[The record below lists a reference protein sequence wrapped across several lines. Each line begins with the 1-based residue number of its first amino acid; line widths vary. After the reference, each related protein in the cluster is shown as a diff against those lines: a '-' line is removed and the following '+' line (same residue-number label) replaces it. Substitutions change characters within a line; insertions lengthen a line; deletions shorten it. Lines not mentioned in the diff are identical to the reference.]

1 MASSTTRNDRS
12 AVNEHSAVN
21 DRPAPAVAVRKL
33 CKTYAGATRPVLE
46 DVDFTVDERE
56 LVCIVGHSGTGKS
69 TLLRA
74 VAGLTSATGE
84 VSING
89 TKVDGPPTD
98 LAVVFQDY
106 GRSLLP
112 WMRVRENVE
121 LPLRRTT
128 GKSERRRRAES
139 ALESVGLEG
148 RGDLYPWEM
157 SGGMQQRAAI
167 ARALAF
173 EPRVLLMDEPFAS
186 VDAQTR
192 ADLEDLTMKVQRQ
205 FGMTVIIVTHD
216 VDEAVYMSNKVI
228 VLGGAP
234 ASVTATVPVPLP
246 DARDQL
252 STKSSEL
259 FGALRMDVLRRIRP
273 DLAGPAISVA

>member
-1 MASSTTRNDRS
+1 MNDRS
-12 AVNEHSAVN
+12 S
-21 DRPAPAVAVRKL
+21 PAVAVHKL
-33 CKTYAGATRPVLE
+33 CKTYAGASRPVLSE
-46 DVDFTVDERE
+46 VDFTVEERE

-89 TKVDGPPTD
+89 KQVDGPPED

-112 WMRVRENVE
+112 WMRVSENVE

-128 GKSERRRRAES
+128 GKAERRRRAEF
-139 ALESVGLEG
+139 ALESVGLAG
-148 RGDLYPWEM
+148 RGDHYPWEM

-192 ADLEDLTMKVQRQ
+192 ADLEDLTMKVQRE

-234 ASVTATVPVPLP
+234 ASVTATVDVALP
-246 DARDQL
+246 DSRDQL

-259 FGALRMDVLRRIRP
+259 FGSLRMDVLRRIRP
-273 DLAGPAISVA
+273 DLAGPVVSALSNDPGDRRVDVGPR

>member
-1 MASSTTRNDRS
+1 M
-12 AVNEHSAVN
+12 N

-89 TKVDGPPTD
+89 TKVDGPPAD

-112 WMRVRENVE
+112 WMRVGENVE

-128 GKSERRRRAES
+128 GKAERHQRAES

-192 ADLEDLTMKVQRQ
+192 ADLEDLTMKVQRE

-234 ASVTATVPVPLP
+234 ASVTATVAVALP
-246 DARDQL
+246 DSRDQL

-259 FGALRMDVLRRIRP
+259 FGSLRMDVLRRIRP
-273 DLAGPAISVA
+273 DLAGPAVSVA

>member
-1 MASSTTRNDRS
+1 VASSTTRNDR
-12 AVNEHSAVN
+12 SAVN

-89 TKVDGPPTD
+89 TKFDGPPAD

-112 WMRVRENVE
+112 WMRVGENVE

-128 GKSERRRRAES
+128 GKAERHQRAES

-173 EPRVLLMDEPFAS
+173 EPRILLMDEPFAS

-192 ADLEDLTMKVQRQ
+192 ADLEDLTMKVQRE
-205 FGMTVIIVTHD
+205 FGMTVVIVTHD

-234 ASVTATVPVPLP
+234 ASVTATVAVALP
-246 DARDQL
+246 DSRDQL

-259 FGALRMDVLRRIRP
+259 FGSLRMDVLRRIRP
-273 DLAGPAISVA
+273 DLAGPAVSVA

>member
-1 MASSTTRNDRS
+1 MASSTTRNDR
-12 AVNEHSAVN
+12 SAVN

-33 CKTYAGATRPVLE
+33 RKTYAGATRPVLE

-74 VAGLTSATGE
+74 VAGLSSATGE

-89 TKVDGPPTD
+89 TKVDGPPAD

-128 GKSERRRRAES
+128 GKAERHQRAES

-192 ADLEDLTMKVQRQ
+192 ADLEDLTMKVQRE

-234 ASVTATVPVPLP
+234 ASVTATVAVALP
-246 DARDQL
+246 DSRDQL

-259 FGALRMDVLRRIRP
+259 FGSLRMDVLRRIRP
-273 DLAGPAISVA
+273 DLAGPAVSVA

>member
-1 MASSTTRNDRS
+1 MASSTTRNDR
-12 AVNEHSAVN
+12 SAVN

-89 TKVDGPPTD
+89 TKVDGPPAD

-112 WMRVRENVE
+112 WMRVGENVE

-128 GKSERRRRAES
+128 GKAERHQRAES

-192 ADLEDLTMKVQRQ
+192 ADLEDLTMKVQRE

-234 ASVTATVPVPLP
+234 ASVTATVAVALP
-246 DARDQL
+246 DSRDQL

-259 FGALRMDVLRRIRP
+259 FGSLRMDVLRRIRP
-273 DLAGPAISVA
+273 DLAGPAVSVA

>member
-1 MASSTTRNDRS
+1 MNNLPT
-12 AVNEHSAVN
+12 
-21 DRPAPAVAVRKL
+21 PAVAVRGL
-33 CKTYAGATRPVLE
+33 CKTYSGAPGPVLE
-46 DVDFTVDERE
+46 NVDFTIDERE

-74 VAGLTSATGE
+74 VAGLTSASGE

-89 TKVDGPPTD
+89 RTVDGPPAD

-128 GKSERRRRAES
+128 GKAERRRRAES
-139 ALESVGLEG
+139 ALESVGLAG
-148 RGDLYPWEM
+148 RGDYYPWEM

-192 ADLEDLTMKVQRQ
+192 ADLEDLTMKVQRE

-228 VLGGAP
+228 VLGGSP

-252 STKSSEL
+252 STKSSGL
-259 FGALRMDVLRRIRP
+259 FGSLRMDVLRRIRP
-273 DLAGPAISVA
+273 DLADPAVSVA

>member
-1 MASSTTRNDRS
+1 MN
-12 AVNEHSAVN
+12 N
-21 DRPAPAVAVRKL
+21 RPTPAVDVRKL
-33 CKTYAGATRPVLE
+33 CKTYAGASRPVLS
-46 DVDFTVDERE
+46 DVHFTVEERE

-84 VSING
+84 VSVNG
-89 TKVDGPPTD
+89 RKVDGPPAD

-112 WMRVRENVE
+112 WMRVGENVE
-121 LPLRRTT
+121 LPLRRIT
-128 GKSERRRRAES
+128 GKAERRQRAES

-192 ADLEDLTMKVQRQ
+192 ADLEDLTMKVQRE

-234 ASVTATVPVPLP
+234 ASVTATVPVALP
-246 DARDQL
+246 DSRDQL

-259 FGALRMDVLRRIRP
+259 FGSLRMDVLRRIRP
-273 DLAGPAISVA
+273 DLAGPAVSVA